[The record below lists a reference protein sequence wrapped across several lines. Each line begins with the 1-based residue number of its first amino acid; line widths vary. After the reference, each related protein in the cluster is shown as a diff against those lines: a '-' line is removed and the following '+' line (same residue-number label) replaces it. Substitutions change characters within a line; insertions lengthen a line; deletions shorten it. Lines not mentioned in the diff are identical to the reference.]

1 MKPLPST
8 HTHPRSLKQHKKSD
22 DATFRI
28 ALAGNPNTGKSTLFN
43 ALTGL
48 RQHTGN
54 WPGKTVIHAEGTYS
68 YNGNSYTVI
77 DLPGTYSLFSNSADE
92 EVARDCII
100 YEKPDVTVVVLDA
113 TAMER
118 NMNLALQVL
127 EMADRVVLCINLIDE
142 AKKKGIHINEKRLSK
157 QLGVPVVK
165 TSARNR
171 EGLSHLQKVIKEM
184 AYGKINTNPYRIRYS
199 DELEEKISAIEET
212 VLSTFGDRLP
222 SRWVALRL
230 LDGDQSL
237 IDSLQHRIELRRKEV
252 GAHGTDEP
260 LYPVEA

>member
-1 MKPLPST
+1 MN
-8 HTHPRSLKQHKKSD
+8 PRTNPKHSQKNP
-22 DATFRI
+22 FRI

-54 WPGKTVIHAEGTYS
+54 WPGKTVIHAEGS
-68 YNGNSYTVI
+68 YQYDGDAYTVI
-77 DLPGTYSLFSNSADE
+77 DLPGTYSLYSNSADE

-100 YEKPDVTVVVLDA
+100 FEKPDVTVVVLDA

-127 EMADRVVLCINLIDE
+127 EMADRVVLCINLMDE
-142 AKKKGIHINEKRLSK
+142 AKKKGIYINEKSLSK
-157 QLGVPVVK
+157 KLGVPVVK

-171 EGLSHLQKVIKEM
+171 DGLDRLQKVIQEM
-184 AYGKINTNPYRIRYS
+184 AYGRTKTNPYRIRYS
-199 DELEEKISAIEET
+199 DELEEKISALEESVT
-212 VLSTFGDRLP
+212 STFGDRLP
-222 SRWVALRL
+222 ARWVALRL

-237 IDSLQHRIELRRKEV
+237 IDSLHQRIELHRKEV
-252 GAHGTDEP
+252 HNHGVDES